1 MENHYP
7 RHTVAATALITNDEG
22 MVLMVRHPRRGWELP
37 GGKIEE
43 GESIIDGLKREILEE
58 AGVQVEIDTLTGIYS
73 NIFRSLVILP
83 FLGRWVSGNLAT
95 SEESLE
101 CVWVSR
107 EEVLARITHPAIYDR
122 TKDMLAFSGKII
134 HKAYKPDP
142 YVVVQEVS
150 FNG

>member
-7 RHTVAATALITNDEG
+7 CHIVAATALISNEEA
-22 MVLMVRHPRRGWELP
+22 MILMVRHPRRGWELP

-43 GESIIDGLKREILEE
+43 GESIIDGLRREILEE

-73 NIFRSLVILP
+73 NILRNLVILP
-83 FLGRWVSGNLAT
+83 FVGRWVSGNLTT
-95 SEESLE
+95 SAESIE

-107 EEVLARITHPAIYDR
+107 DEVLARITHPAIYDR
-122 TKDMLAFSGKII
+122 TRDMLAFSGKII
-134 HKAYKPDP
+134 HKAYRPDP
-142 YVVVQEVS
+142 YKVIQEVT